1 MDQLL
6 GSIIDDYTL
15 YKMIEGMMIILSM
28 IVMYLGFQIALA
40 WKFIQK
46 EEGKSDTIISQKDGF
61 YRSSL
66 YIFIAGFF
74 ILIHELFEG
83 LEKNAPDFVT
93 YEILELI
100 AISGFV
106 LFLYEWHKIFKKM
119 KKKYSDT
126 LLPRN

>member
-28 IVMYLGFQIALA
+28 IVIYLGIQIALA

>member
-28 IVMYLGFQIALA
+28 IVMYLGIQIALA

>member
-1 MDQLL
+1 MDQVL

-15 YKMIEGMMIILSM
+15 YKIIEGLM
-28 IVMYLGFQIALA
+28 IVLSLIVIYLGIQIALA

-46 EEGKSDTIISQKDGF
+46 EEAKSDKILSQKDSF
-61 YRSSL
+61 FRSSI

-83 LEKNAPDFVT
+83 LEKNAPDYVT
-93 YEILELI
+93 YEIFELI

-106 LFLYEWHKIFKKM
+106 LFLYEWHKVFKKM
-119 KKKYSDT
+119 RKKYSD
-126 LLPRN
+126 LLLHGN

>member
-1 MDQLL
+1 MDQVL

-15 YKMIEGMMIILSM
+15 YKIVEGMMIILSM
-28 IVMYLGFQIALA
+28 IVIYLGIQIALA

-46 EEGKSDTIISQKDGF
+46 EEAKSDSVLSQKDSF
-61 YRSSL
+61 FRSSI

-83 LEKNAPDFVT
+83 FEENAPDFVT

-106 LFLYEWHKIFKKM
+106 LFLYEWHKIFRNM
-119 KKKYSDT
+119 KKKYSDM
-126 LLPRN
+126 LHHKN

>member
-1 MDQLL
+1 MDQVL
-6 GSIIDDYTL
+6 GSIIDDYSL
-15 YKMIEGMMIILSM
+15 YKIVEGIMIILSM
-28 IVMYLGFQIALA
+28 IVIYLGIQIALA
-40 WKFIQK
+40 WKFIQ
-46 EEGKSDTIISQKDGF
+46 EEETKSDGIISQKDGF
-61 YRSSL
+61 YRSSI

-83 LEKNAPDFVT
+83 LEKDVPDYVT

-119 KKKYSDT
+119 KKKYSDQ
-126 LLPRN
+126 LLHGN

>member
-6 GSIIDDYTL
+6 GNIIDDYTL
-15 YKMIEGMMIILSM
+15 YKIVEGMMIILSM
-28 IVMYLGFQIALA
+28 IVIYLGIQIALA

-46 EEGKSDTIISQKDGF
+46 EEAKSDRVLSQKDSF
-61 YRSSL
+61 FRSSV

-93 YEILELI
+93 YEFFELI

-106 LFLYEWHKIFKKM
+106 LFLYEWNIILNKM

-126 LLPRN
+126 FLPRN